1 MGGTTVGFLTQEA
14 KGLKQCLVDTGIDPQ
29 RLRLHVSEIA
39 PGTSAHA
46 AHTHV
51 GIEAFYVLEGH
62 GTVEVEGESHSLGPN
77 ESIILDA
84 SKPHGLVN
92 IGTVPMRYL
101 VVIAGH

>member
-1 MGGTTVGFLTQEA
+1 MGFSAQSV
-14 KGLKQCLVDTGIDPQ
+14 KGLAKCLIDADIAPHK
-29 RLRLHVSEIA
+29 LHMHVSEIA
-39 PGTSAHA
+39 PGTRAHE
-46 AHTHV
+46 AHTHA

-62 GTVEVEGESHSLGPN
+62 GAVEVGGESLAVGPN